1 MGHVPLF
8 SSERLRFCP
17 SSGIYS
23 FLIFSF
29 LLVLLL
35 LFHCIGCSCIDVT
48 LFLIVVDL
56 VSETINLFVV
66 FVVVVA
72 VGCCLCWCWC
82 LACCLVVLLLG
93 FSCFLGCLVLLFFLF
108 CMPYGLMC
116 CSFVDGCVASVAS
129 IRCIPDLGVGVSS
142 FIVLFFCCFY
152 LIKIAAL
159 IFSFSSFWFFFSF

>member
-1 MGHVPLF
+1 MFRCFHRNVYGFVRVLAF
-8 SSERLRFCP
+8 
-17 SSGIYS
+17 IV

-129 IRCIPDLGVGVSS
+129 IRCILDLGVGVSS

>member
-23 FLIFSF
+23 FLMFSF

-35 LFHCIGCSCIDVT
+35 LFSLHW
-48 LFLIVVDL
+48 LFLYWCYLVLIVVDL
-56 VSETINLFVV
+56 VSETIDLFVV

-72 VGCCLCWCWC
+72 VGCCLCWCCC

-93 FSCFLGCLVLLFFLF
+93 FSCFLGCLGAAVLLS
-108 CMPYGLMC
+108 CMSYGLMC
-116 CSFVDGCVASVAS
+116 CSFGGWL
-129 IRCIPDLGVGVSS
+129 RCL
-142 FIVLFFCCFY
+142 CCFHTLY
-152 LIKIAAL
+152 SW
-159 IFSFSSFWFFFSF
+159 FRGRRFFFYCPFLCCSFPDYVAEYCSVLLLLLFD